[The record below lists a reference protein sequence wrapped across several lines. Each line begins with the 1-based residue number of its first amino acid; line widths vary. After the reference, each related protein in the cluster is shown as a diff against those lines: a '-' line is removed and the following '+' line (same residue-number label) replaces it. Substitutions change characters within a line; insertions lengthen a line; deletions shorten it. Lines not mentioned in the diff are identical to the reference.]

1 MLFRSVS
8 QSRYVGLIVLSF
20 VVAFFST
27 EACFKVKIFF
37 VFLFCS
43 FVFVM
48 MFFLY
53 YISAVFGAGRIDSFL
68 MVYGFDNP
76 RFLGQFQVLLIPI
89 LTAAGYDFW
98 VSKKRMCS
106 FFVFLI
112 VFLHWV
118 VVWSVV
124 SRGVVIS
131 LFLVWVFILFLN
143 FRFFNFGVLFFT
155 FPLFA
160 HFLFFLLFFF
170 IGLLCGVW

>member
-68 MVYGFDNP
+68 MVYGLDNP

-118 VVWSVV
+118 VDVYEPEWITDVYV
-124 SRGVVIS
+124 
-131 LFLVWVFILFLN
+131 
-143 FRFFNFGVLFFT
+143 
-155 FPLFA
+155 
-160 HFLFFLLFFF
+160 
-170 IGLLCGVW
+170 